1 MADKNSHIKNLGPIS
16 SVSVSTTNTSD
27 SNITTS
33 HSLNLPQNLLE
44 SMSQVSSNY
53 SIDKSSST
61 LATRETTC
69 RVVNNTTKKS
79 IMKTIQSNLEESEES
94 DVLNEI
100 FKVNQWLKDNHQKTK
115 NNVSV
120 AQLIEKN
127 LREDVKNKNSI
138 ESILSNTLSEMN
150 NMDEDDFDDDQTNT
164 EITNNK
170 GSSGENNDSAI
181 DISSYG

>member
-1 MADKNSHIKNLGPIS
+1 
-16 SVSVSTTNTSD
+16 
-27 SNITTS
+27 
-33 HSLNLPQNLLE
+33 
-44 SMSQVSSNY
+44 
-53 SIDKSSST
+53 
-61 LATRETTC
+61 
-69 RVVNNTTKKS
+69 
-79 IMKTIQSNLEESEES
+79 MKTIQSNLEESEES